1 MRSAAARS
9 PSRTGPVLPTHERV
23 DNWLGVRPAK
33 SCLRSR
39 RDSRR
44 TATRS
49 RAASMAGWLS
59 AAGGRGSVMPGVTG
73 TAVLLNPEDTLA
85 EYVAGGRLLSLRPV
99 PRIIRRR
106 RAAVRLAGA

>member
-23 DNWLGVRPAK
+23 DNWLGVRPAR

-44 TATRS
+44 TATRR
-49 RAASMAGWLS
+49 RAASMARWPTGAGGPDWPGP
-59 AAGGRGSVMPGVTG
+59 AAGDVSADTASVGALLADTGMTG
-73 TAVLLNPEDTLA
+73 TVPLLNPEDTLA
-85 EYVAGGRLLSLRPV
+85 AYVRTRP
-99 PRIIRRR
+99 
-106 RAAVRLAGA
+106 